1 MFIEQLF
8 ILFSM
13 YCVEFRKYQYNWD
26 TVPFLQSNNLTGVLE
41 QKRHYKNKIIL

>member
-1 MFIEQLF
+1 MFIDQLF

-13 YCVEFRKYQYNWD
+13 YHVEFGKYQYNRD

-41 QKRHYKNKIIL
+41 QKQNSKNKIIL